1 MWRRACFITCCQHK
15 RQQQLSWQLWTS
27 LRWVCFITPAPDR
40 AVWLNTGALTVHTHG
55 STSEEEEKGL
65 FTPQTESGGLD
76 YCLRAASQV
85 CCQVFIRQHH
95 KHVRY
100 DRKLYRCVVQNHR
113 WVSIKRRK
121 QEAGSRKQGAD
132 FTLPAISS
140 FKLQFI
146 VTRLQSIT
154 SNPQTTNFE
163 CFMTVHSQTDR
174 RTNRLQR
181 YFYPDDTHRLTRWKH
196 KELTEK
202 VRHDY
207 LSRLQMWQNTTT
219 RLSLKQ
225 WGVKSPHSQELEFG
239 TLV

>member
-40 AVWLNTGALTVHTHG
+40 AVWLNMGALTVHTHG

-121 QEAGSRKQGAD
+121 QEAGSRAP
-132 FTLPAISS
+132 TLRCQPSVVLSCSLSS
-140 FKLQFI
+140 PG
-146 VTRLQSIT
+146 